1 MRETDSS
8 QGLVS
13 GIGSKFTILKMQFY
27 ISSVSLKS
35 SHLWRR
41 SKDYGEQNKQQQFE
55 TSLYLQS
62 SEKPEKN
69 IEPVQI
75 LSMIW
80 LKLYQLS
87 IL

>member
-1 MRETDSS
+1 
-8 QGLVS
+8 
-13 GIGSKFTILKMQFY
+13 MQFY
-27 ISSVSLKS
+27 IFTVLLKS
-35 SHLWRR
+35 SHLWKR
-41 SKDYGEQNKQQQFE
+41 SKDWKQHKQQEFE
-55 TSLYLQS
+55 TSFYLYLLS

>member
-13 GIGSKFTILKMQFY
+13 GIGSKFKILKMQFY

-41 SKDYGEQNKQQQFE
+41 SKDYGEQNKQQFE